1 MTKSG
6 NWRGNGW
13 RNGWSLGKQG
23 SCFIVPLKTEGYDPY
38 IDYLKGVSIFFV
50 VLAHCLLIYNCLLF
64 SLWGVQSVPL
74 FLLIQTFHVH
84 KKGGIWR
91 LNCRISKNCYFIFST
106 KQRPFLIECLFRHSV
121 QRITSLTTFFINGI
135 RIPTEK

>member
-1 MTKSG
+1 MPKSFKMSLFMPPISPMKDGATGKTEWSHYWNSLQGFAYFSIHVHRLKKKGATPHLVHTKLFCDTISMNWRNWVMTKSG

-50 VLAHCLLIYNCLLF
+50 VLAHCLLI
-64 SLWGVQSVPL
+64 
-74 FLLIQTFHVH
+74 
-84 KKGGIWR
+84 
-91 LNCRISKNCYFIFST
+91 
-106 KQRPFLIECLFRHSV
+106 
-121 QRITSLTTFFINGI
+121 
-135 RIPTEK
+135 